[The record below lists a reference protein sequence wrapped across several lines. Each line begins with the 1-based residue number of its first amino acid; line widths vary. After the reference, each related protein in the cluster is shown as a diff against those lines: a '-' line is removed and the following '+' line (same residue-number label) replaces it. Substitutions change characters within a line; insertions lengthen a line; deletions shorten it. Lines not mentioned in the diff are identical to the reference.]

1 MAKAKL
7 ACVPHT
13 GIFLYRY
20 RGLIWIWLLCSTK
33 YSCVLLLISRKKG
46 TVIQWYYIFNFLF
59 THWWVMKHV
68 HLPDILGRRSIPI
81 ILVHVCEWVREYVC
95 IWKSHKHVCCVCVC
109 VGWCLEPSRGRR
121 MPWCHVEIGGQITN
135 VDSLLPLCRFSESNL
150 GTQSWCPIAEQS
162 CWSLY
167 TVYSGSNRHI
177 Y

>member
-13 GIFLYRY
+13 GILLSRY

-46 TVIQWYYIFNFLF
+46 TLIQWYYIFNFLF

-68 HLPDILGRRSIPI
+68 HLPDILDRRSIPI

-150 GTQSWCPIAEQS
+150 GTQSWCLIAEQS

-167 TVYSGSNRHI
+167 TVYSGSNWHI